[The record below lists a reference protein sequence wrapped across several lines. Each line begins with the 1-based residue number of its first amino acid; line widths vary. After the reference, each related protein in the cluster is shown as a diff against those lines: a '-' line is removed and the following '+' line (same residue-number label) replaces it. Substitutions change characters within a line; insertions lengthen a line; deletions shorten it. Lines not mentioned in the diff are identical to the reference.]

1 MQFAYDSDIIYACL
15 STRRRYVVEPFHFR
29 NIEFATSSELLR
41 LRDGVIVNGINFRQ
55 PCFKNSSEKRRI
67 RMHNLVV
74 EMRCCFIC
82 NVAN

>member
-1 MQFAYDSDIIYACL
+1 MQFAYDNDIIYACL